1 MNLPPKIEKK
11 IEILKNIILTVGGFR
26 SEYGSD
32 VTIKLEE
39 IDLDYNSDDDF
50 QVNEIVLSISFK
62 DLYCDGCDFET
73 EILSD
78 MLFDMREKVRDV
90 CNKFRVTKDFEFK
103 KDGTSCR
110 GVLNWGIKYAADNF
124 DYLEFGIFLDPGNGY

>member
-1 MNLPPKIEKK
+1 MNLSPKIQKK
-11 IEILKNIILTVGGFR
+11 IETLKNIILTVGGFR

-32 VTIKLEE
+32 VTIKLEQ
-39 IDLDYNSDDDF
+39 IDLDYNNDNDF
-50 QVNEIVLSISFK
+50 QVHEIVLSINFK
-62 DLYCDGCDFET
+62 DVECNSCDFET

-90 CNKFRVTKDFEFK
+90 CNKFRVTKDLEFK

-110 GVLNWGIKYAADNF
+110 GVLNYGFKYAMDNF
-124 DYLEFGIFLDPGNGY
+124 DYLEFGIFIDPGDGY